1 MCQSQKEQA
10 LILMDRYSSI
20 WSSIKA
26 ERKEDNA
33 CLIDLAQEVQKIK
46 SVKKMKAIP
55 KAATAMIPAE
65 FTEQEV

>member
-1 MCQSQKEQA
+1 
-10 LILMDRYSSI
+10 
-20 WSSIKA
+20 
-26 ERKEDNA
+26 
-33 CLIDLAQEVQKIK
+33 LIDLAQEVQKIK